1 MLVFILSKV
10 IHEGIEVNSLI
21 GAHKEFHSCMRFL
34 GATKATK
41 VSEAQWMVAVGDDV
55 YTITSMDVQNYVAN
69 I

>member
-1 MLVFILSKV
+1 
-10 IHEGIEVNSLI
+10 
-21 GAHKEFHSCMRFL
+21 MRFL